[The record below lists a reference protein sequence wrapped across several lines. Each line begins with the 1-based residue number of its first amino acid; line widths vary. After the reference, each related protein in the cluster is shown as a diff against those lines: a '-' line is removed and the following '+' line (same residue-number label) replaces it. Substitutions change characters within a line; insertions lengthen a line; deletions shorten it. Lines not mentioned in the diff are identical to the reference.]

1 MTDKDSEHYII
12 LKGYIHKIPENSVI
26 SSKESFPVKKCC
38 DCGKK
43 LTFQEFCRN
52 NPSLPSKRACKFW
65 EDPLIT
71 PYCPNCF
78 FNRPEKP
85 FKVKRR
91 DFKMILKEKPK

>member
-1 MTDKDSEHYII
+1 MKDKNLENNNI
-12 LKGYIHKIPENSVI
+12 LKESNEKILEI
-26 SSKESFPVKKCC
+26 TALSSNESFQVKKCC

-52 NPSLPSKRACKFW
+52 NPSLLSKRAYQLW

-78 FNRPEKP
+78 FQRPEKP
-85 FKVKRR
+85 FKLKRR
-91 DFKMILKEKPK
+91 SFKMVLK